1 MDVAPRRVKLHES
14 VPRGLPPS
22 LQTLTAPCYVHRAAQ
37 WKVSALLSFALAVIL
52 TCVGYGLWRWRVRS
66 PDAGEIAAGLFL
78 LFFAVLLVR
87 PSTWRAPVVAA
98 ADRQG
103 IFFVGGRES
112 VLVPWHEIGPL
123 TVERV
128 ALNEGVGE
136 SVVVAIAVE
145 SSYWN
150 AARRS
155 AFGNLLMGSEQPP
168 GFLRV
173 PLSCQGID
181 PELTRASMD
190 FLRDQHDARGRGG
203 REAT

>member
-1 MDVAPRRVKLHES
+1 MNVAPRRVPLHER

-22 LQTLTAPCYVHRAAQ
+22 LDALTAPCYVHRATQ
-37 WKVSALLSFALAVIL
+37 WKVSALLGFALAVIL
-52 TCVGYGLWRWRVRS
+52 TGVGYGLWRWRARS

-78 LFFAVLLVR
+78 LLFAALLVR
-87 PSTWRAPVVAA
+87 PSMWRAPVVAA

-112 VLVPWHEIGPL
+112 VLVPWREIGPL

-136 SVVVAIAVE
+136 SVVVAISAD
-145 SSYWN
+145 SSFWH
-150 AARRS
+150 AARNS
-155 AFGNLLMGSEQPP
+155 AFANLLMGSEQPP

-173 PLSCQGID
+173 PLSSQGID
-181 PELTRASMD
+181 PEITRACLES
-190 FLRDQHDARGRGG
+190 LRDQNDPRGRGS
-203 REAT
+203 RAMA